1 MIIFL
6 YGPDTYRRD
15 VRKRFYTAEF
25 AKKYS
30 EHGIARVDLEAADGL
45 AALDLAARS
54 RSLFEPAKLILA
66 DGFADMDA
74 TPKKFL
80 AALEPFMKDK
90 QLNILLTADK
100 KPVKAFEPLTKAPVT
115 SAAFEHL
122 EGAAWAKFLKDEAA
136 AQGVDLEPAA
146 MSLLAKTYEKDSWG
160 AVTELAK
167 LSGARRRLTAANLAA
182 LGLEVAPDF
191 FPLIQTL
198 RSPRVGDRLA
208 ALARLEHDNEPAA
221 KTFNIIAA
229 LWTQRTPH
237 FAAYDRAVKMGRM
250 DYEEALADLA
260 IS

>member
-1 MIIFL
+1 MVIFL
-6 YGPDTYRRD
+6 YGPDGYRREA
-15 VRKRFYTAEF
+15 RKRFYVAEF

-30 EHGIARVDLEAADGL
+30 EHGIGRVDLEPADGL
-45 AALDLAARS
+45 AALDMAARS

-66 DGFADMDA
+66 DGFSEMDA
-74 TPKKFL
+74 TPKKFKT
-80 AALEPFMKDK
+80 ALEPFMKDK
-90 QLNILLTADK
+90 QLNILITAEK
-100 KPVKAFEPLTKAPVT
+100 KPVKALEFLMQAPVT

-122 EGAAWAKFLKDEAA
+122 EGAVWAKFLKEEAE

-146 MSLLAKTYEKDSWG
+146 MALLAKTYEKDSWG

-167 LSGARRRLTAANLAA
+167 LSGARRRLTAADLAA

-198 RSPRVGDRLA
+198 RSPRMGDRLA

-221 KTFNIIAA
+221 KTFNIISA
-229 LWTQRTPH
+229 LWTQKTPQ